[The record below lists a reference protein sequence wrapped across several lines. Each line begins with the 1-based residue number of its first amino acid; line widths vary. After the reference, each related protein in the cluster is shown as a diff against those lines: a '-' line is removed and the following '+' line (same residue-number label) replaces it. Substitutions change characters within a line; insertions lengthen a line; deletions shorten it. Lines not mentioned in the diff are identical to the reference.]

1 MYSFINSKKNLI
13 TELKIKSNLFQVRY
27 IKLFV
32 SYPLKVI
39 TYFFIE
45 QMIFNNFFFVIYRH
59 FSFLYLS
66 LLYIFISLLCLHLDL
81 NFYEI
86 LLSTKKSI
94 CLQYNKVFISSLF
107 IVQTSLSSNER
118 TILNSNKTK
127 NSIKNK

>member
-1 MYSFINSKKNLI
+1 MYSFINSKKILI
-13 TELKIKSNLFQVRY
+13 KELKIKSNLFQVRY

-66 LLYIFISLLCLHLDL
+66 LIYIFISLLCLHLDL